1 MIFALVALTARL
13 AVDEKAMSEEK
24 VAVDE
29 KVMSEEKAT
38 QSVVEAAQQIAELS
52 VQASEEAKA
61 ALMQDLQFVQ
71 TSPTATTKN

>member
-13 AVDEKAMSEEK
+13 AVDEKA
-24 VAVDE
+24 
-29 KVMSEEKAT
+29 MSEEKAT

-52 VQASEEAKA
+52 VQASKEAKV